1 MLSFLYFGLKLLC
14 DRSENSVVQINTHSL
29 VSVTGTKY
37 ILVEQP
43 LDEAEG
49 SQKVACKTQRAISV
63 RNFCNLF

>member
-14 DRSENSVVQINTHSL
+14 DYSENSDVQINTHSL

-43 LDEAEG
+43 LDEA
-49 SQKVACKTQRAISV
+49 
-63 RNFCNLF
+63 